1 MTPEQVVHD
10 FNNGAV
16 ALRRLFGPA
25 FKIGRILDTQL
36 ALEVLHGD
44 VHTDLDA
51 VLKAFAGDHDSVC
64 DGPHR
69 CRGIRQRTPY
79 TRYWYAIIHNFPYVC
94 MLYFR
99 LLLVV
104 SRGSSAHKYSVF
116 LKSSTYNITNICMI
130 LYHLPGTP
138 MHLMSIP

>member
-1 MTPEQVVHD
+1 MSHSSGACRVTPEQVVHD

-51 VLKAFAGDHDSVC
+51 VLKAFAGDHDAVC

-69 CRGIRQRTPY
+69 CRGICQTKRY
-79 TRYWYAIIHNFPYVC
+79 TRYWYGIIRHFPYVC
-94 MLYFR
+94 MLSFR
-99 LLLVV
+99 LLPVV
-104 SRGSSAHKYSVF
+104 SSCSSAHNYPMF
-116 LKSSTYNITNICMI
+116 LLKNST
-130 LYHLPGTP
+130 
-138 MHLMSIP
+138 